1 MENDYQLLIS
11 TCPNREIADKLAY
24 LLVEQRLAAG
34 VNIVPAIH
42 SIYEWQGKIVSAAEV
57 LLLIK
62 TRREQYA
69 AIQQT
74 ILQHHPYQVP
84 ELIAIPIVT
93 GSPNYLAWIDSIVS
107 QSYS

>member
-1 MENDYQLLIS
+1 MESDHQLLIS

-42 SIYEWQGKIVSAAEV
+42 SIYEWQDKIVSAAEV

-69 AIQQT
+69 AIQQI
-74 ILQHHPYQVP
+74 ILQNHPYQVP
-84 ELIAIPIVT
+84 ELIAIPIVA
-93 GSPNYLAWIDSIVS
+93 GSPNYLAWIDNIVLRS
-107 QSYS
+107 